1 MILTWNIFIF
11 RPLWSYLEI
20 FLSLDHYFLP
30 WNTPSLTHCVLN
42 LKYTHHTRALWT
54 YKKSLAHCDLTLK
67 YSRPWPTVILP
78 WNILIFR
85 PLFLTLK
92 YTHHTRALWTY
103 KHPWPTVILPWN
115 IFIFRPLWSYLEI
128 SSSLANCDLTLKYPP
143 PWPAVILPWNIL
155 LLGPLWSYL
164 EISSSLAHCAEMIR
178 LSSVSGWTKPLY
190 AAPHISWTKKE
201 LSLESILNFENT
213 MTFRFSKYTILG
225 Y

>member
-1 MILTWNIFIF
+1 VILTRNIFIF

-20 FLSLDHYFLP
+20 FSSFDHYFLT
-30 WNTPSLTHCVLN
+30 WNILIIHVHCELTNILGP
-42 LKYTHHTRALWT
+42 LWS
-54 YKKSLAHCDLTLK
+54 YLEIFSFLDHCDLTLK
-67 YSRPWPTVILP
+67 YPRPWPTVILP
-78 WNILIFR
+78 WNILI
-85 PLFLTLK
+85 LCQ
-92 YTHHTRALWTY
+92 
-103 KHPWPTVILPWN
+103 
-115 IFIFRPLWSYLEI
+115 LWSYLEI
-128 SSSLANCDLTLKYPP
+128 SSSLARCDLTLKYPP
-143 PWPAVILPWNIL
+143 PWPTVILPWNIL
-155 LLGPLWSYL
+155 VLGPLWSYL